1 MDNQKIHMTEH
12 IENHPDQINQE
23 HLEVTDVEAI
33 TVSLDEVADQAEV
46 AKVAAEAK
54 AEGGEEEKK
63 EGEDSPKDDEE
74 IK

>member
-46 AKVAAEAK
+46 AAGAKV
-54 AEGGEEEKK
+54 EGGEEEKK